1 MTTSHLLHELSEDAA
16 LTMLSAVR
24 AHAQQLGVA
33 VCIAIVG
40 PQGLPI
46 LRFRMQGAPLH
57 SAEYADDKAYTAA
70 SFKRPTHQWDERLE
84 AHPKVQQA
92 LAGHPRMLMLG
103 GGVPVLMPITDP
115 AETGITNDV
124 LLGAI
129 GVSGASVEQDIQCAE
144 AAIAALRALAPN
156 T

>member
-1 MTTSHLLHELSEDAA
+1 MTASHLLHELSEDAA

-57 SAEYADDKAYTAA
+57 SAEYAEDKAYTAV
-70 SFKRPTHQWDERLE
+70 SFKRPTHQWDERL
-84 AHPKVQQA
+84 ADHPRVQQA

-103 GGVPVLMPITDP
+103 GGLPVLMPM
-115 AETGITNDV
+115 ETGSDEH